1 MGQTMRQLWQNPYF
15 RLVVFLLLAGV
26 VIWFFYN
33 TRGAWVTFILAYTIA
48 YLANPVVTWLHRRRV
63 PRWAGVFVALL
74 FLSMLLGLTA
84 LVVASF
90 IQQAAAFVQQ
100 APDDLR
106 REVGRW
112 YEDLPGLI
120 RRIVPAPLLNLFS
133 QYGDDI
139 TTSLEAAL
147 GASAEYLATLGPN
160 IFASVI
166 GIVGGLVRSVV
177 LFVLTLFFLYDFPTL
192 NRSFFRAFPTRY
204 QSAAIELFRKLD
216 LSVGGYI
223 RGQLLVSLIVG
234 VCIGFG
240 MTLLGV
246 PFALG
251 IGFLAAVFNIVPFLG
266 PVIAFI
272 PAALLA
278 LTLGWSQLIITT
290 AIFLGVNFLDG
301 NVISPFIFSVTIK
314 LHPVTILT
322 SVLVGASLFGFLGA
336 IVAVPTVAFF
346 TLLYQEYYL
355 NSRWYE
361 REA

>member
-1 MGQTMRQLWQNPYF
+1 MGQTIRQLWQNPYF
-15 RLVVFLLLAGV
+15 RLAVFLLLAGV
-26 VIWFFYN
+26 VIWFFLN

-48 YLANPVVTWLHRRRV
+48 YLANPVVTWLHRHRV

-74 FLSMLLGLTA
+74 FLSLLLGLTA
-84 LVVASF
+84 LIVAGF

-100 APDDLR
+100 EPNLS
-106 REVGRW
+106 REFVRW
-112 YEDLPGLI
+112 YEDLPRLL
-120 RRIVPAPLLNLFS
+120 RRIVPPPLLNLLS

-139 TTSLEAAL
+139 TTSLETAL

-160 IFASVI
+160 IFASVL

-204 QSAAIELFRKLD
+204 QGAAIELFRKLD
-216 LSVGGYI
+216 HSVGGYI

-234 VCIGFG
+234 VCIGAG
-240 MTLLGV
+240 MALLGV

-278 LTLGWSQLIITT
+278 LTLGWSQLIIAT

-301 NVISPFIFSVTIK
+301 NVISPFVFSVTIK

-336 IVAVPTVAFF
+336 VVAVPAVAFF
-346 TLLYQEYYL
+346 TLLYEEYYL
-355 NSRWYE
+355 SSHWYK